1 MSLVLCLSF
10 ILLSASTVIHF
21 VTDVEGMTAQIIIDA
36 NDGVQGVIEWQRTRL
51 V

>member
-10 ILLSASTVIHF
+10 ISSALTVIHF